1 MNHLLKTEQA
11 TLWNSS
17 AGKGDFSSFKGTS
30 FPLSGNHL
38 LIISFYEIIFEIET
52 LCIMTFSPHTLLFK
66 FQKTLY
72 LITTTYYLLP
82 FTKYSWQKVRNWHFQ
97 LKIMHCQIRKLQAII
112 FNTCIYYFKHE
123 TLHQFD
129 INLYNRDR
137 KG

>member
-1 MNHLLKTEQA
+1 MSSWDDSWDKLFFFFFNKRSSFYIENWKRKGKMNHSLKMKQA

-30 FPLSGNHL
+30 FPVSGNHL

-82 FTKYSWQKVRNWHFQ
+82 FTKYSWQR
-97 LKIMHCQIRKLQAII
+97 LETDI
-112 FNTCIYYFKHE
+112 FTWK
-123 TLHQFD
+123 
-129 INLYNRDR
+129 
-137 KG
+137 